1 MERLQKVIANSG
13 LCSRR
18 KAEEWIK
25 EGGVSVNGEV
35 ITEMGVKVS
44 AHDII
49 LVDGKPLPVLV
60 KTYLV
65 MNKPVGV
72 LSSTTDDKG
81 RKTVISILPKE
92 YQGLGLYPVGRL
104 DYDTKGVLIITN
116 DGEFM
121 HTLIG
126 PKSNLKK
133 EYLARID
140 GLITK
145 EEVRTLEQGVVI
157 DGKKTRKC
165 DARII
170 DADRKNNST
179 LVSITLVEGNYHQVK
194 NMFLAIGY
202 NVKKLTR
209 IKFGEVEMGNLS
221 PGEVRELKPHEIK
234 RLVVLSKFN
243 LFNVKK

>member
-1 MERLQKVIANSG
+1 MERLQKKIANSG

-25 EGGVSVNGEV
+25 EGRVKVNGEV

-44 AHDII
+44 DHDTI
-49 LVDGKPLPVLV
+49 LVDDKPLPILV

-81 RKTVISILPKE
+81 RKTVISILPTE

-133 EYLARID
+133 
-140 GLITK
+140 
-145 EEVRTLEQGVVI
+145 
-157 DGKKTRKC
+157 
-165 DARII
+165 
-170 DADRKNNST
+170 
-179 LVSITLVEGNYHQVK
+179 
-194 NMFLAIGY
+194 
-202 NVKKLTR
+202 
-209 IKFGEVEMGNLS
+209 
-221 PGEVRELKPHEIK
+221 
-234 RLVVLSKFN
+234 
-243 LFNVKK
+243 

>member
-179 LVSITLVEGNYHQVK
+179 LVSITLVESNYHQVK

-209 IKFGEVEMGNLS
+209 IKFGEVEIGNLS

>member
-1 MERLQKVIANSG
+1 MERLQKRIANSG

-18 KAEEWIK
+18 KAEEYIK
-25 EGGVSVNGEV
+25 EGRVKVNGEV

-44 AHDII
+44 PSDTI
-49 LVDGKPLPVLV
+49 LVDDNPLPVLI

-72 LSSTTDDKG
+72 LSSTTDDRG
-81 RKTVISILPKE
+81 RKTVISILPQE

-104 DYDTKGVLIITN
+104 DYDTKGVLLITN
-116 DGEFM
+116 DGDFM
-121 HTLIG
+121 NTLIG

-140 GLITK
+140 GIITK
-145 EEVRTLEQGVVI
+145 EEVKNLAQGVYI
-157 DGKKTRKC
+157 DAKKTRKC
-165 DARII
+165 DAKII
-170 DADRKNNST
+170 DIDKKNKSS

-194 NMFLAIGY
+194 NMFLALGY

-209 IKFGEVEMGNLS
+209 VKFGEVEIGNLS
-221 PGEVRELKPHEIK
+221 PGEIRELKPHEIK